1 MINLYKYEDIEFR
14 KADRQDLKDL
24 LELKNESWFGTHTVT
39 LANSISQEKWLESIS
54 TETHSPKDLMLI
66 AEIIKT
72 TTDDYK
78 PEQYKQQIGVFKILH
93 IDWQNRRA
101 EAGWDIYHHFRG
113 KGYGKK
119 IVKPARATPSPV
131 VVSASAYIENITHE
145 VYRPGLLMRIDESI
159 PHELSLTKKAVAFFK
174 ISFSI
179 RKRRFSVSRS

>member
-54 TETHSPKDLMLI
+54 TETHSPKNLMLI
-66 AEIIKT
+66 AEIT
-72 TTDDYK
+72 NDGR
-78 PEQYKQQIGVFKILH
+78 KQQIGVFKIFH
-93 IDWQNRRA
+93 INWQSRRA

-119 IVKPARATPSPV
+119 IVKAGVDFCFKMLNLRRLDAQILANNE
-131 VVSASAYIENITHE
+131 ASQKCAAEAGFEREGIQKQAIFKLGKYVDNHL
-145 VYRPGLLMRIDESI
+145 YGLLNS
-159 PHELSLTKKAVAFFK
+159 
-174 ISFSI
+174 SFS
-179 RKRRFSVSRS
+179 